1 MKNRT
6 RLCYFLSFGFVLIF
20 ASILWAQSAPD
31 RTLVVNGR
39 EVGSAVQMNGRA
51 YVDLETVVQ
60 FTNASVMI
68 EPDRILL
75 TLPTPPDAARATASP
90 PLPPPPPPPELL
102 SKEFARLAIALLAE
116 MREWRGAVGTILMY
130 GVPVVG
136 TWPADYRDRTEA
148 DLNQVAVSATTE
160 GDHEAVQ
167 LIQNEFRNLDNWA
180 SSVVGRRE
188 SLDATKTISPDII
201 QSDQALNKISSCS
214 RFLNS
219 MLVSG
224 SFADD
229 PSCR

>member
-1 MKNRT
+1 MKKRA
-6 RLCYFLSFGFVLIF
+6 RLCYFLSFGVVLIF
-20 ASILWAQSAPD
+20 ASILWAQSSPG
-31 RTLVVNGR
+31 RTLIVNGK
-39 EVGSAVQMNGRA
+39 EAGTAVQMNGRA

-68 EPDRILL
+68 EPDKILL
-75 TLPTPPDAARATASP
+75 TLPEPPAAASATASP
-90 PLPPPPPPPELL
+90 PPPPPPPPPELL

-160 GDHEAVQ
+160 GDHEAVR
-167 LIQNEFRNLDNWA
+167 LIQYEFRNLDNWTNN
-180 SSVVGRRE
+180 VVGTRQ
-188 SLDATKTISPDII
+188 SLDATKTVSPDVI
-201 QSDQALNKISSCS
+201 QSDQVLNKISACS
-214 RFLNS
+214 RFLSS

-229 PSCR
+229 PNCH